1 MIILIENTDEA
12 KSLVKELATQLK
24 KEFKVGFTGD
34 YALEDESKITKNTVL
49 EIVLKTNKGYE
60 KLNGDVEVIRNI
72 SEFME
77 QHYINK
83 FRVIW
88 YDLIEQEQKEL
99 LEKEFE
105 GASPETGILFFDQV
119 LDNLVWVSDDDAED
133 TDEELETEADETEDE
148 AMFIEEE

>member
-1 MIILIENTDEA
+1 MIILIENIDEA

-72 SEFME
+72 SDFME

-105 GASPETGILFFDQV
+105 GGSPETGVLFFDQV
-119 LDNLVWVSDDDAED
+119 LDNLVWVSEDDES
-133 TDEELETEADETEDE
+133 DEEPETEADETEDAE
-148 AMFIEEE
+148 MFIEG

>member
-1 MIILIENTDEA
+1 MIILIENIDEA

-72 SEFME
+72 SDFME

-105 GASPETGILFFDQV
+105 DGSPETGILFFDQV
-119 LDNLVWVSDDDAED
+119 LDNLVWVSEDDES
-133 TDEELETEADETEDE
+133 EEEPETEADETEDAE
-148 AMFIEEE
+148 MFIEE

>member
-1 MIILIENTDEA
+1 MIILIENSDEA
-12 KSLVKELATQLK
+12 KSLVKELAIQLK

-72 SEFME
+72 SDFME

-105 GASPETGILFFDQV
+105 GGSPETGVLFFDQV
-119 LDNLVWVSDDDAED
+119 LDNLVWVSDDEES
-133 TDEELETEADETEDE
+133 DEEPETEEDETEDAE
-148 AMFIEEE
+148 MFIEE

>member
-1 MIILIENTDEA
+1 MIILIENSDEA

-72 SEFME
+72 SDFMK

-105 GASPETGILFFDQV
+105 GGSPETGVLFFDQV
-119 LDNLVWVSDDDAED
+119 LDNLVWVSED
-133 TDEELETEADETEDE
+133 DEESDEEPETEADETEDAE
-148 AMFIEEE
+148 MFIEE

>member
-1 MIILIENTDEA
+1 MIILIENSDEA

-60 KLNGDVEVIRNI
+60 KLNGDVEVIRTI

-105 GASPETGILFFDQV
+105 GGSPEKGVLFFDQV
-119 LDNLVWVSDDDAED
+119 LDNLVWVSDDEES
-133 TDEELETEADETEDE
+133 DEEPETEADETEDAE
-148 AMFIEEE
+148 MFIEE

>member
-1 MIILIENTDEA
+1 MIILIENIDEA

-72 SEFME
+72 SDFME

>member
-1 MIILIENTDEA
+1 MIILIENIDEA

-105 GASPETGILFFDQV
+105 GASPETGVLFFDQV
-119 LDNLVWVSDDDAED
+119 LDNLVWVSED
-133 TDEELETEADETEDE
+133 DEESDEETETEADETEDAE
-148 AMFIEEE
+148 MFIEEE